1 MYWRQGL
8 ARSAVTAMLR
18 ELASNYQVSTA
29 IAVLKKNNFR
39 SHALLL
45 NLGFDLADD
54 DVISLANPE
63 ADEVVMS
70 KFLPSSLQSTS

>member
-1 MYWRQGL
+1 MYWRRGL

-18 ELASNYQVSTA
+18 ELTSNYQVSKA
-29 IAVLKKNNFR
+29 IAVLKKKNFR

-45 NLGFDLADD
+45 NLGFNSAAD

-70 KFLPSSLQSTS
+70 KLLPSSRRPAS